1 MEKKTNLMKV
11 VSGAFVLMMVLGVSL
26 IAGKAIFKPAAAS
39 AAYNPD
45 LHNRGDSNVESTA
58 DERPSNMYILFEGIE
73 GEPQE
78 GESQGQEDGNWSN
91 IDSFSQGQSISNG
104 TEGEWAGQL
113 VFDDIKIV
121 KPLDKLS
128 PKLAEAVCT
137 GRVFPTVEIH
147 VTASVGSSRNST
159 YYAYELTNVRI
170 TSYSISGSAE
180 GDIPIEQ
187 LSLNF
192 GQIRV
197 IYTEYDNSGRSKGDV
212 EYTWTLGEGEL

>member
-1 MEKKTNLMKV
+1 MEKKTNLVKV
-11 VSGAFVLMMVLGVSL
+11 VTSAFILIMLLGVSL
-26 IAGKAIFKPAAAS
+26 ITGKAIFEPATAS
-39 AAYNPD
+39 ASYNP
-45 LHNRGDSNVESTA
+45 HQGRSNVEAAA
-58 DERPSNMYILFEGIE
+58 DERPGNMYIIFEGIE

-78 GESQGQEDGNWSN
+78 GESQSQEDRNWSD

-137 GRVFPTVEIH
+137 GRIFPNVEIH
-147 VTASVGSSRNST
+147 VSSSVGSSRNST
-159 YYAYELTNVRI
+159 YYTYELTNVRI
-170 TSYSISGSAE
+170 TSYNISGSTE
-180 GDIPIEQ
+180 GGIPVEQ

-212 EYTWTLGEGEL
+212 EYTWTLAEGEL